1 MHQVGLNTCVNL
13 CTFLFFA
20 RVFVNLFTDVFLMFA
35 SLFMCLYARM
45 CVANFTNLYAC
56 CMLRQMREGKR
67 KLLLIYPLRTKC
79 WCGHQRLTNELSA
92 TDNDN
97 ENHSRGKKRVQALC
111 SSIALPFAC
120 IFLQMD
126 RKLARKSVL
135 VACPEIWRAIW
146 IAYVWIISS
155 RISCL
160 SAFAFMIHLYSGFS
174 SGFINRTCWG
184 NYASSLM
191 PQTWTSSGILFGND
205 TVRAAFS
212 FKGFTNS
219 YLIINMSFTIKKLQ

>member
-1 MHQVGLNTCVNL
+1 MHVPLLCTCV
-13 CTFLFFA
+13 CQSVHGSVSYVCKFVYV
-20 RVFVNLFTDVFLMFA
+20 RVRAGV
-35 SLFMCLYARM
+35 C
-45 CVANFTNLYAC
+45 AC

-67 KLLLIYPLRTKC
+67 KWLLIYPLRTKC
-79 WCGHQRLTNELSA
+79 WCGHQRLTSKLSA

-111 SSIALPFAC
+111 SSVALPFVC

-155 RISCL
+155 MTSCL

-174 SGFINRTCWG
+174 SGFNNMTCWG

-191 PQTWTSSGILFGND
+191 PQAWTRYRHI
-205 TVRAAFS
+205 VW
-212 FKGFTNS
+212 
-219 YLIINMSFTIKKLQ
+219 